1 MLRSKSNIYA
11 VDKRYTQNKETIMS
25 KREKLGK
32 GVADRKPGLQY
43 RRRGKIQVKIIK
55 IDTL

>member
-1 MLRSKSNIYA
+1 
-11 VDKRYTQNKETIMS
+11 MS

-32 GVADRKPGLQY
+32 SVTDRKPGLQY
-43 RRRGKIQVKIIK
+43 DIRQGKIQVKTIK